1 MPNWVRNVI
10 DVSGGARDMDA
21 FVNGMKSEHSD
32 FDFNKIIPMPE
43 SLNVTSGGISD
54 NAIMYYL
61 SDRLQ
66 KSIDDVERNDD
77 IKLIKYTYTSLRD
90 LMDDCRNMLDRGS
103 YKPDDLYEQGRV
115 YVDNY
120 HKYGAIDW
128 YDWCCANWG
137 TKWNACD
144 VSVTRSGMFQCTVVF
159 DTAWSM
165 PEFIIKTLIAMYPN
179 LSFDGKYAD
188 EDLGSMNCG
197 AWHSDKGSSDF
208 SYDGCDNCLKFACDI
223 WGYEYDE
230 EKDAVVFE

>member
-77 IKLIKYTYTSLRD
+77 IKLIELIKS
-90 LMDDCRNMLDRGS
+90 
-103 YKPDDLYEQGRV
+103 Q
-115 YVDNY
+115 
-120 HKYGAIDW
+120 
-128 YDWCCANWG
+128 
-137 TKWNACD
+137 
-144 VSVTRSGMFQCTVVF
+144 F
-159 DTAWSM
+159 D
-165 PEFIIKTLIAMYPN
+165 F
-179 LSFDGKYAD
+179 
-188 EDLGSMNCG
+188 
-197 AWHSDKGSSDF
+197 
-208 SYDGCDNCLKFACDI
+208 
-223 WGYEYDE
+223 
-230 EKDAVVFE
+230 